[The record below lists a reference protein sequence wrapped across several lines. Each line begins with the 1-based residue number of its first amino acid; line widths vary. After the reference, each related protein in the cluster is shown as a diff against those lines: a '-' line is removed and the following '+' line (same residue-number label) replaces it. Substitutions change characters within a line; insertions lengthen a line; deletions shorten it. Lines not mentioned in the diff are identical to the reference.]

1 MWRRRNED
9 DIGELLM
16 RALRGESESRRG
28 VTVTLEIRVAGIEE
42 LIEALREL
50 RDAVARCSRQQ

>member
-16 RALRGESESRRG
+16 RALRGESENRRG
-28 VTVTLEIRVAGIEE
+28 VTVTLEIRIAGIEE

-50 RDAVARCSRQQ
+50 RDALSRCSKQ